1 MYFFPLARMMKIP
14 PNLYDFPQIGSLWP
28 QRAHHVSIVRRLP
41 SSPVTQEIAL
51 DACNCLRVGYIRHVL
66 TIDRYILDILEEY
79 QQSSVIQ

>member
-1 MYFFPLARMMKIP
+1 MISRRLAYF
-14 PNLYDFPQIGSLWP
+14 WP

-51 DACNCLRVGYIRHVL
+51 DACNCLRVGYIRHVF

-79 QQSSVIQ
+79 QQSSVTQ